1 MAITLSEQHTLA
13 TDGEFINLIRQAMA
27 TVALSVMNEN
37 PSTLPGGNTEYL
49 LRQSLA
55 QRVIRDAPGAAIKG
69 AYIFATKSP
78 TTDPSSITDV
88 GYLTVV
94 GDEWSAIA
102 GYNDLYVPDEV
113 TP

>member
-1 MAITLSEQHTLA
+1 MTITLAEQHTLA

-37 PSTLPGGNTEYL
+37 PAGLDGGNDEYL

-55 QRVIRDAPGAAIKG
+55 QRVIRNAPEAAKLA

-78 TTDPSSITDV
+78 TTDPEAITDAA
-88 GYLTVV
+88 YISVV
-94 GDEWSAIA
+94 SGEWSAIA
-102 GYNDLYVPDEV
+102 GYNPLYVPDAV
-113 TP
+113 